1 MERAAWQPT
10 RESVLMRRTVL
21 YFDDDQRLLDL
32 FQEMFGGRYE
42 VLIAA
47 TLDDARRALKDCAPE
62 IIISDQLMPEI
73 QGTDFLREAAGACP
87 ESFRILLTGQATL
100 GEFFAEISTGLIHFF
115 EAKPWREA
123 RMNEILERACAV
135 LDHRLRRP

>member
-1 MERAAWQPT
+1 
-10 RESVLMRRTVL
+10 MRRTVL

-32 FQEMFGGRYE
+32 FREMFSGRYE

-47 TLDDARRALKDCAPE
+47 TLDEARRALNDCAPE

-73 QGTDFLREAAGACP
+73 QGTEFLREAAKACP
-87 ESFRILLTGQATL
+87 DSFRILLTGQATL
-100 GEFFAEISTGLIHFF
+100 GELFGEISSGLIQLF

-123 RMNEILERACAV
+123 RINEILERASAV
-135 LDHRLRRP
+135 LDQRLRRRD